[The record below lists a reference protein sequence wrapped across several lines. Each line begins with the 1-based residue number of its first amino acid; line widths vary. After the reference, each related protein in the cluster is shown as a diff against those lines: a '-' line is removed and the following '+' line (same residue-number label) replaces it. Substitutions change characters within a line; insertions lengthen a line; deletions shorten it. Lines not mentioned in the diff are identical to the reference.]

1 MVYSLHP
8 DWSNFHMT
16 VSCQVSA
23 SDMREAFRLNL
34 TPSFWWKAAR
44 SNPRAII
51 YVVVLIAVLITRGRS
66 IEWQQALTVGGLAAL
81 FLGLFLWRLHR
92 SVTKAAKALN
102 ESCVSLTIDSQGVTA
117 ESTNGSK
124 SFTPWSAIHRWRE
137 GKSVFTLGDGK
148 TFRTVPKSAL
158 DEMQSGELR
167 SLLLSQ
173 IR

>member
-1 MVYSLHP
+1 
-8 DWSNFHMT
+8 MT

-23 SDMREAFRLNL
+23 SEMREAFRLNL

-51 YVVVLIAVLITRGRS
+51 YMVVLVAILVTRGRS
-66 IEWQQALTVGGLAAL
+66 IQWEQVLTVGGLAAL
-81 FLGLFLWRLHR
+81 FLGLFVWRLHR
-92 SVTKAAKALN
+92 SVMKSAKELN
-102 ESCVSLTIDSQGVTA
+102 ESCVSLNVDSQGITA

-137 GKSVFTLGDGK
+137 GKSVFTFGDGK
-148 TFRTVPKSAL
+148 TFRTVPKGAL
-158 DEMQSGELR
+158 GEMQSGELR